1 MRRVRPAAARVAYG
15 LALFSAIFAV
25 ALSLRGSPAHF
36 LALAVAAVLVLFVP
50 YLEWTSPPAPLV
62 RVLPRLAALVLL
74 VVVLAAWISRSMSF
88 VDFDASLLPS
98 AAAPFLVPIAAA
110 FALSPSRFQP
120 ARTLVPATIGLLVLA
135 GLNPTPPGYG
145 GSVLPFLQA
154 AAHSAFSDFYLGL
167 TLVALGA
174 LWTAALVPAGPRW
187 RRRDL
192 VPLLAGLAFTT
203 ALAAAG
209 VVGLPLLQPRIER
222 AVASMLDQGSTGLSN
237 ESTLGEFAEL
247 GSSNK
252 RVLDLRTSR
261 PTQPPPRLRSEVF
274 TSFDGRRWSGTAA
287 SAGRRSTIL
296 QPMPPPPGV
305 GPLLADTGA
314 WFRLLGAGQGAASEI
329 RVVQAVLDRWPLL
342 LPKGVAAVTTDAAYL
357 ELDRMGLVRRP
368 AGIPAKLYGALWP
381 SPIRPSAELSD
392 EERRESLTL
401 PPHVDP
407 RVAALARELA
417 SGRGD
422 PAARVRATVEHLQTR
437 YRYTLRPG
445 AFRTADPLA
454 EFLFDKRAGYCEYF
468 ASAAAVLLRL
478 QGVPARFVKG
488 LSVGPHTDEGGGLH
502 VVRDRDAH
510 AWLEVWLADAGWVE
524 EDPTPAD
531 QFAAAHPPPSRL
543 DRAFERTR
551 AALASAWAF
560 LTARG
565 PLVFLRKLAA
575 DAGRLAA
582 RLVRE
587 PLAWVFA
594 LALAAAALVVRW
606 WRARARRLPPPA
618 GRDEAEAV
626 PAELRGLV
634 AELERRWRSLGHPR
648 PPGRGLLEHATS
660 PTTPLGV
667 TGTRIVRLY
676 YEVRYGGVTV
686 ASNDLTALREHL
698 SLASRM

>member
-1 MRRVRPAAARVAYG
+1 MRRVRPTTARVAYG
-15 LALFSAIFAV
+15 VALFSATLAA
-25 ALSLRGSPAHF
+25 ALSLRGSPPHF
-36 LALAVAAVLVLFVP
+36 MALAGAAVLVLALPF
-50 YLEWTSPPAPLV
+50 LEWTSVPAPLV
-62 RVLPRLAALVLL
+62 RVLPRLGALLLL
-74 VVVLAAWISRSMSF
+74 VVVLTAWISRSMSF

-110 FALSPSRFQP
+110 FALCPSRFQP

-135 GLNPTPPGYG
+135 GLNPTPPGYD
-145 GSVLPFLQA
+145 GSLLPFLQW
-154 AAHSAFSDFYLGL
+154 AAHSGFSDVYLVL
-167 TLVALGA
+167 TLLALAA

-192 VPLLAGLAFTT
+192 VPLLAGLAFAA

-261 PTQPPPRLRSEVF
+261 PGQPPPRLRSEVF
-274 TSFDGRRWSGTAA
+274 TSFDGLRWSGTAA
-287 SAGRRSTIL
+287 AAGRRSTML
-296 QPMPPPPGV
+296 QPMPSPPNV

-329 RVVQAVLDRWPLL
+329 RIVQAELDRWPLL
-342 LPKGVAAVTTDAAYL
+342 LPKGVAAVTTEAAYL

-368 AGIPAKLYGALWP
+368 AGIPARLYGALWP
-381 SPIRPSAELSD
+381 SPIRPSAELTD
-392 EERRESLTL
+392 DERRESLAL
-401 PPHVDP
+401 PPRVDA
-407 RVAALARELA
+407 RVSALARELA

-445 AFRTADPLA
+445 RFQTSDPLA

-468 ASAAAVLLRL
+468 ASAAVVLLRL

-502 VVRDRDAH
+502 VVRERDAH
-510 AWLEVWLADAGWVE
+510 AWIEVWLADAGWVE
-524 EDPTPAD
+524 EDPTPAG

-565 PLVFLRKLAA
+565 PVAFLRKLAA

-582 RLVRE
+582 RLVQE
-587 PLAWVFA
+587 PLAWL
-594 LALAAAALVVRW
+594 LALSLTAAALVVRW
-606 WRARARRLPPPA
+606 WRGRARRQPARA
-618 GRDEAEAV
+618 GRDEVETV

-660 PTTPLGV
+660 PTTPLGD

-676 YEVRYGGVTV
+676 YEARYGGATV
-686 ASNDLTALREHL
+686 ATGDLTALSDRL